1 MTDEETPA
9 AFAAGVLF
17 FAVTHV
23 DDISLW
29 EHLLMEFPEG
39 LQSMDETI
47 CPEHI
52 NDEYLKKIAG
62 EHVDSASC
70 SFCRRKPINGR
81 PFAAP
86 MDVIV
91 APIFEAIHASYGD
104 ITAAPWAGVGSD
116 LPPGTGEVV
125 LAVTQ
130 DDFDEFVL
138 EAVVE
143 AIAGAIATPTHW
155 YKRDNRGHFSYSW
168 GRFAET
174 VRNES
179 RFVFIA
185 QPRTGGENEPP
196 ARLAGFLEGL
206 LTYARKSTGMLHPL
220 PKGTRL
226 YRGRMTD
233 DALKL
238 QRDAEGAPAKVLG
251 AAPPEKAAAG
261 RMSGEGVP
269 LFYAATTVKTAVA
282 EIALHSPY
290 DHAVIG
296 EFITEKVLTVLDF
309 TATPKLPSRYD
320 AERQTQRMFGEF
332 VGEFVDAITRPVILD
347 GRERVDY
354 IPTQVVTE
362 YLRWVPERR
371 IDGIAF
377 RARADNSGKN
387 VVLFTASGDVQD
399 NPRTATG
406 RDPMLSISRNG
417 ISAHSAARYV
427 EVRSR

>member
-1 MTDEETPA
+1 
-9 AFAAGVLF
+9 
-17 FAVTHV
+17 
-23 DDISLW
+23 
-29 EHLLMEFPEG
+29 
-39 LQSMDETI
+39 
-47 CPEHI
+47 
-52 NDEYLKKIAG
+52 
-62 EHVDSASC
+62 
-70 SFCRRKPINGR
+70 
-81 PFAAP
+81 
-86 MDVIV
+86 
-91 APIFEAIHASYGD
+91 
-104 ITAAPWAGVGSD
+104 VGSD